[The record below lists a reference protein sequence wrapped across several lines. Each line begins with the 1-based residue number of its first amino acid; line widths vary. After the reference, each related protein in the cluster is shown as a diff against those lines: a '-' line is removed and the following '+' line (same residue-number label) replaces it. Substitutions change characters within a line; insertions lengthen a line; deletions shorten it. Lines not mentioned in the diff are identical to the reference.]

1 MKRTLFA
8 IFHLELILRQ
18 GHLSV
23 FSIGTALDDATWL
36 AKVLGIFCADS
47 VVHEHIRTTSSCTVW
62 FAHRH
67 VHMLLD
73 DIIQHGM

>member
-1 MKRTLFA
+1 MFFFIVLA
-8 IFHLELILRQ
+8 Q

-23 FSIGTALDDATWL
+23 LSIRTSLDDATWR
-36 AKVLGIFCADS
+36 AKVLRIFCTES
-47 VVHEHIRTTSSCTVW
+47 VVHKHIRITYSCTVW